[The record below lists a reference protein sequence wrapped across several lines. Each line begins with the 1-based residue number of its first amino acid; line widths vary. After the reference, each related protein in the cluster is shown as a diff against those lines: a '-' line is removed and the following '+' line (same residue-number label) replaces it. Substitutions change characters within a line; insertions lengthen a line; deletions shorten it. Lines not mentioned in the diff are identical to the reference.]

1 MSHATEYTFLVFR
14 CAIIYTRK
22 IIVMNIVTGAGGFIG
37 KHFVKSLE
45 NVLEIDLDNCD
56 IFLKDFNKWDE
67 VDMIIHQGA
76 LSSTTNKDLGMIHKY
91 NVDYS
96 IKLFEKAIE
105 YGIPV
110 KYASSASVYGNQKGI
125 INPLNYYALSKVTVD
140 YWVLDNIDKFKH
152 IQGFRYF
159 NVYGSGEYH
168 KGTMA
173 SLVSQFQWQSS
184 VGSIHPFEGSD
195 EIYRDY
201 VWVGDLVNVVL
212 SNTAGSGI
220 YDLGTGSP
228 TAIGTVA
235 QLVSLKTG
243 CQSIPIPFPPPLK
256 GKYQYYTIADM
267 SWLKDYK
274 FKTIKE
280 YLQV

>member
-1 MSHATEYTFLVFR
+1 
-14 CAIIYTRK
+14 
-22 IIVMNIVTGAGGFIG
+22 MNIVTGAGGFIG
-37 KHFVKSLE
+37 RHFVRSLE
-45 NVLEIDLDNCD
+45 NVLEIDLDNCEEF
-56 IFLKDFNKWDE
+56 IEKFNRWDE

-91 NVDYS
+91 NIDYS

-105 YGIPV
+105 HGIPV
-110 KYASSASVYGNQKGI
+110 KYASSASVYGNQQGI
-125 INPLNYYALSKVTVD
+125 INPLNYYALSKATVD
-140 YWVLDNIDKFKH
+140 YWVLDNIERFVH

-184 VGSIHPFEGSD
+184 VGVIHPFQGSD
-195 EIYRDY
+195 QIYRDY
-201 VWVGDLVNVVL
+201 VWGGDLVNVVL

-228 TAIGTVA
+228 ITIDTVA

-243 CQSIPIPFPPPLK
+243 CQSTQIPFPPPLK

-267 SWLKDYK
+267 KWLKDYK
-274 FKTIKE
+274 FKTVKE

>member
-1 MSHATEYTFLVFR
+1 
-14 CAIIYTRK
+14 
-22 IIVMNIVTGAGGFIG
+22 MNIVTGAGGFIG
-37 KHFVKSLE
+37 RHFVRSLE
-45 NVLEIDLDNCD
+45 NVLEIDLDNCEEF
-56 IFLKDFNKWDE
+56 IEKFNRWDE

-91 NVDYS
+91 NIDY
-96 IKLFEKAIE
+96 
-105 YGIPV
+105 V
-110 KYASSASVYGNQKGI
+110 
-125 INPLNYYALSKVTVD
+125 
-140 YWVLDNIDKFKH
+140 H

-168 KGTMA
+168 KGSMA

-184 VGSIHPFEGSD
+184 VGVIHPFEGSD
-195 EIYRDY
+195 QIYRDY

-228 TAIGTVA
+228 ITIDTVA

-243 CQSIPIPFPPPLK
+243 CQSTQIPFPPPLK

-267 SWLKDYK
+267 DWLKDYN
-274 FKTIKE
+274 FLTVKE
-280 YLQV
+280 YIDRL

>member
-1 MSHATEYTFLVFR
+1 
-14 CAIIYTRK
+14 
-22 IIVMNIVTGAGGFIG
+22 MNIVTGAGGFIG
-37 KHFVKSLE
+37 KHFVRSLE
-45 NVLEIDLDNCD
+45 NVLEIDLDNCEEF
-56 IFLKDFNKWDE
+56 IEKFNRWDE

-91 NVDYS
+91 NIDYS

-105 YGIPV
+105 HGIPV
-110 KYASSASVYGNQKGI
+110 KYASSASVYGNQQGI
-125 INPLNYYALSKVTVD
+125 INPLNYYALSKATVD
-140 YWVLDNIDKFKH
+140 YWVLDNIERFVH

-173 SLVSQFQWQSS
+173 SLVSQFQWQSATGQ
-184 VGSIHPFEGSD
+184 VHPFEGSD
-195 EIYRDY
+195 QIHRDY

-243 CQSIPIPFPPPLK
+243 CQSTQIPFPPPLK

-267 SWLKDYK
+267 KWLKDYK
-274 FKTIKE
+274 FKTVKE